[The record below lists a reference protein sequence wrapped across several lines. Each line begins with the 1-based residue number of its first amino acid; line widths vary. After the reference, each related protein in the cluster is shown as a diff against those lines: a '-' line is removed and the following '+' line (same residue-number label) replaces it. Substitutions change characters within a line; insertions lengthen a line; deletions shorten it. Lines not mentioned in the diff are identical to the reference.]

1 MSCASLPYMSICA
14 WIVVSVPLKEIDYAP
29 NTKPRTKGDNESLQ
43 YSNRLIEKFHIYLT
57 FCRVLRL

>member
-1 MSCASLPYMSICA
+1 MSICA